1 MSRHE
6 RPGRGAAIDETFGF
20 QLPEQAVGGLI
31 AHREALGDGTGG
43 EKASAGLGEPPAQAG
58 GERGLDLGD
67 MSGTGAGH
75 ALIFIISVCASS
87 DLLMFEAF
95 LCRLCSRRMSD
106 QPLSGK
112 VFVVVGGTT
121 GLGLSA
127 AKALLA
133 AGARGVVVT
142 GRDAVNAEK
151 AVAELG
157 IAAAAHV
164 GSATDSAHAP
174 AAIAMALERF
184 GGFHGLYHVA
194 GGSGRRFGDGP
205 LHEITDEGLRATLEL
220 NLHSV
225 ILSNRAAVRQ
235 FLAQGTGGA
244 VLNMGSVLG
253 WSPSPEFFAT
263 HVYAA
268 AKAAIV
274 GFTKSTAAYYAAKNI
289 RLNVLA
295 PALVE
300 TPMARRAAADDK
312 ILAFVA
318 TKQPLD
324 GGRIGRPD
332 DCDGAAVFLLSDAA
346 RFVTG
351 QVLAVDGGW
360 TVSEG
365 QISKATV

>member
-1 MSRHE
+1 MAE
-6 RPGRGAAIDETFGF
+6 
-20 QLPEQAVGGLI
+20 
-31 AHREALGDGTGG
+31 
-43 EKASAGLGEPPAQAG
+43 
-58 GERGLDLGD
+58 
-67 MSGTGAGH
+67 
-75 ALIFIISVCASS
+75 
-87 DLLMFEAF
+87 
-95 LCRLCSRRMSD
+95 

-112 VFVVVGGTT
+112 VLVVVGGTT

-127 AKALLA
+127 ARAFLA

-142 GRDAVNAEK
+142 GRDAGSAS
-151 AVAELG
+151 AATASLG
-157 IAAAAHV
+157 GSSAAHV
-164 GSATDSAHAP
+164 GNATDPAHAP
-174 AAIAMALERF
+174 GAIALSRERF

-194 GGSGRRFGDGP
+194 GGSGRRLGDGP
-205 LHEITDEGLRATLEL
+205 LHEITDDGLRATLQL
-220 NLHSV
+220 NLESV
-225 ILSNRAAVRQ
+225 ILSNRAAVKQ

-274 GFTKSTAAYYAAKNI
+274 GFTKSAAGYYAAQNI

-295 PALVE
+295 PALVA
-300 TPMARRAAADDK
+300 TPMSRRAAADER
-312 ILAFVA
+312 ILKFIT

-365 QISKATV
+365 QIPVENP